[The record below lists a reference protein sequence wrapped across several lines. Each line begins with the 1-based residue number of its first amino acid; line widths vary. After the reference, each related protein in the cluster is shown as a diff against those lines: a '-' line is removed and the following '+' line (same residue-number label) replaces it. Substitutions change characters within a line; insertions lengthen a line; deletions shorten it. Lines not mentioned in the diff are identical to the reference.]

1 MGGNPG
7 GEGEWREG
15 KWGKGVRRSIV
26 RWWMETRL
34 LMVDTLWCI
43 QCQTA
48 MLYTWN
54 LFNIINQCD
63 LNLKTYMCIYT
74 YIYTYAYV
82 YMEKKWTCRSFT
94 WGMRIS
100 QWGLL
105 LSSIHAFLGCNNSR
119 CSENVL
125 GVCTRAGEG
134 SWGNGGGGGAGKD
147 RSFFL
152 LTSEFSCLSRK
163 EGVNSQGPESWHHQ
177 WDSQPTAAEPHS
189 ATRRVEAA
197 SF

>member
-134 SWGNGGGGGAGKD
+134 SWGNGGGGGRGRTEA
-147 RSFFL
+147 
-152 LTSEFSCLSRK
+152 FSCSPLSSAAWAGRR
-163 EGVNSQGPESWHHQ
+163 EWTRRDLRAGTTSGTANQLRQS
-177 WDSQPTAAEPHS
+177 PTAPPAG
-189 ATRRVEAA
+189 
-197 SF
+197 